1 MMNSKT
7 HRTPYPSRLTAHG
20 SRVSRSLFIVHFSLF
35 IVLLLAACRPTEKTV
50 TIAMDGETITQTT
63 DANTVGQLF
72 RQIGI
77 QLGDLDRV
85 DPDLYVQLKPGM
97 HITVTRVTE
106 KTEVTTRPVPFEQK
120 IVVNEVL
127 PAGEQRI
134 QQLGV
139 NGEEEITTRITLE
152 NGVEVSRTEVKRVM
166 TKAPVDE
173 ILIVGGKGSLPKVS
187 FPGSIIYLSGGNAW
201 LMKESTVARRLLTT
215 NGDLDGHVFSVSPA
229 GNRLLFTRTVSDT
242 ADAPLN
248 ELWAVDTRIV
258 GEKPVSLPV
267 TGVLYAE
274 WSPLVTDTR
283 IAYSTAERAPG
294 QPGWRA
300 KNDLWLWDTEKSI
313 KTARRILPPNTR
325 GLYSWWGSNFK
336 WSPDGTKFA
345 FATASQI
352 GVIDAGKGTV
362 TILKE
367 FAPYQTHSEWAWVTG
382 ISWAPNSAFIATVVH
397 GEPEADV
404 PPEESQ
410 VFDVWLFA
418 ADGSIS
424 AKIAPKAGMWANPL
438 WTTNGIIYGN
448 AITPLHSVTSRYK
461 LIHVDWDGSNPTI
474 IFPQGEQPGVEFPVM
489 AHPEGSNATVIVY
502 QNDLYL
508 LPDNGS
514 PAQALTANHESG
526 SPQWVIPRRP
536 NIKPTS
542 TPTTTQSITPTVTT
556 SKGAVRENT
565 AD

>member
-1 MMNSKT
+1 MKSEQWLFAKFEFT
-7 HRTPYPSRLTAHG
+7 GWRCTIRCL
-20 SRVSRSLFIVHFSLF
+20 LFIF
-35 IVLLLAACRPTEKTV
+35 LLLAFSACQPSEKTV
-50 TIAMDGETITQTT
+50 SIAVDGETITQTT
-63 DANTVGQLF
+63 DANTVGQLL
-72 RQIGI
+72 QQTSI
-77 QLGDLDRV
+77 QLGKLDRV

-97 HITVTRVTE
+97 HITVTRITE
-106 KTEVTTRPVPFEQK
+106 EIETVTRPVPFEQK

-152 NGVEVSRTEVKRVM
+152 NGVEVSRTEVNRVM

-173 ILIVGGKGSLPKVS
+173 ILIVGGKGSLAKVS

-201 LMKESTVARRLLTT
+201 LMKESTVARRWLTT
-215 NGDLDGHVFSVSPA
+215 SGDLDGHVFSVSPD
-229 GNRLLFTRTVSDT
+229 GSRLLFTRAVSST

-248 ELWAVDTRIV
+248 ELWMVNARIV
-258 GEKPVSLPV
+258 GEKPISLPV
-267 TGVLYAE
+267 QGVLYAE
-274 WSPLVTDTR
+274 WSPLITDTR

-300 KNDLWLWDTEKSI
+300 QNDLWLWDTNKPI
-313 KTARRILPPNTR
+313 NTARRILPPNTR
-325 GLYSWWGSNFK
+325 ELYSWWGTNFK

-345 FATASQI
+345 FATASAI
-352 GVIDAGKGTV
+352 GVMDAATGAVV
-362 TILKE
+362 TLKE
-367 FAPYQTHSEWAWVTG
+367 FTPYQTHSEWVWVPTV
-382 ISWAPNSAFIATVVH
+382 SWSPNSAFIATVIH
-397 GEPEADV
+397 GKPEADV

-424 AKIAPKAGMWANPL
+424 AKIAPKAGMWSNPL
-438 WTTNGIIYGN
+438 WTTDGIIYGN

-474 IFPQGEQPGVEFPVM
+474 IFPQGEQPGVEFPAM
-489 AHPEGSNATVIVY
+489 AHPEGGNATVIVY

-514 PAQALTANHESG
+514 PAKALTANHESN
-526 SPQWVIPRRP
+526 SPQWIIPHRP
-536 NIKPTS
+536 IIAP
-542 TPTTTQSITPTVTT
+542 TPTVTGT
-556 SKGAVRENT
+556 NTSTQTLTPTAPASKGAPRENL

>member
-1 MMNSKT
+1 
-7 HRTPYPSRLTAHG
+7 
-20 SRVSRSLFIVHFSLF
+20 
-35 IVLLLAACRPTEKTV
+35 
-50 TIAMDGETITQTT
+50 MDGETITRAT
-63 DANTVGQLF
+63 DANTVGQLM
-72 RQIGI
+72 QEAGI

-85 DPDLYVQLKPGM
+85 EPDLYVQLKNGM
-97 HITVTRVTE
+97 AITVTRVTE

-120 IVVNEVL
+120 IVVNEIL

-152 NGVEVSRTEVKRVM
+152 NGVEVSRTEVSRVM

-173 ILIVGGKGSLPKVS
+173 ILIVGGKGSLPKVT
-187 FPGSIIYLSGGNAW
+187 FPGNIIYLSGGNAW
-201 LMKESTVARRLLTT
+201 LMKESTIARRLLTT
-215 NGDLDGHVFSVSPA
+215 SGDLDGHVFSVSPD
-229 GNRLLFTRTVSDT
+229 GSRLLFTRAVSGT

-248 ELWAVDTRIV
+248 TLWMVDTRIV
-258 GEKPVSLPV
+258 GEKPISLPV
-267 TGVLYAE
+267 QGVLYAE
-274 WSPLVTDTR
+274 WSPLITDTR

-300 KNDLWLWDTEKSI
+300 QNDLWLWDTEKPI
-313 KTARRILPPNTR
+313 ATARRILPPNTR

-345 FATASQI
+345 FATAAEV
-352 GVIDAGKGTV
+352 GVIDAANGTT
-362 TILKE
+362 TILKN
-367 FAPYQTHSEWAWVTG
+367 FAPYQTHSEWVWVPTV
-382 ISWAPNSAFIATVVH
+382 SWSPNSAFIATVIH
-397 GEPEADV
+397 GEPAADV

-424 AKIAPKAGMWANPL
+424 AKIAPQAGMWANPL
-438 WTTNGIIYGN
+438 WTTGGIIYGN

-461 LIHVDWDGSNPTI
+461 LMHMDWDGSNPTV
-474 IFPQGEQPGVEFPVM
+474 IFPRGEQPGVEFPSM
-489 AHPEGSNATVIVY
+489 AHPAGSNATIIIY
-502 QNDLYL
+502 ENDLYL

-514 PAQALTANHESG
+514 AAKALTANHESN
-526 SPQWVIPRRP
+526 SPRWVIPRLP
-536 NIKPTS
+536 PVS
-542 TPTTTQSITPTVTT
+542 PTPTITDTNTPTATIAPPAPAD
-556 SKGAVRENT
+556 KGAARENF